1 MLWSV
6 ILYQYFFIGSRQ
18 EKPQIYVT
26 FCVVVV
32 GFLWLG
38 KNYYHTARSVILLI
52 LWIRI
57 FVQKCFCTGHAKQSR
72 SFCPEWREL
81 MVDEMVDEFFGERD
95 MQ

>member
-1 MLWSV
+1 VHTANSAKSFHV
-6 ILYQYFFIGSRQ
+6 
-18 EKPQIYVT
+18 VVVVVV
-26 FCVVVV
+26 VVVV

-72 SFCPEWREL
+72 SFCPGWREL
-81 MVDEMVDEFFGERD
+81 MVDEMVDEFFEERD